1 MPLSEILQRLTG
13 EWSTDV
19 LPTATTLTHINPTNV
34 VGVIDTLLSASSAYP
49 TITRNIDLYLL
60 ARVVK
65 GAKASLS
72 VISAQNYIATAT
84 ATQDFPLMTQV
95 IWNSTM
101 ELQELEMGFNLYQMK
116 LSSWPNLTFALIFAI
131 LVLCH
136 ISVAALK
143 RTAYFGACLI
153 CGTFLETAGYTA
165 RLLSI
170 NHYSDKQRY
179 LCQTISLTLAPAFI
193 MAGVYYLLAQLMV
206 IHGRKFTILRPLWYS
221 YIFIVCDVCSLFI
234 QAAGGGL
241 AAIRLQVL
249 ENTKP
254 GTIIMTIGVA
264 FQVFSM
270 TFFLFFLF
278 NFLWRIYFTASPEVK
293 FLIGNLGALFFQT
306 KRGKE
311 IQTKYL
317 NSSYNQNYRHTIDR
331 PLFGYYPLAIFLAC
345 FFIYVRCVYRLV
357 ELSEGWSGY
366 LITHEEFVMT
376 LDGLQVLI
384 TCVILLFFHP
394 GFIFGKNFKISLS
407 EKESDDDFLEE
418 KLDYPYI
425 SNDEK
430 LRDSSLE
437 WSSYDV
443 RTSNTSF
450 RQSVAGQQNR
460 NEKSETQQPFNV
472 IPYNTSPKQAT
483 YADSWLKR
491 TEGTLQMENDQFTSA
506 PDRLPFEDPSEFPKP
521 KEPLNLDHNPFK
533 TKGEYL
539 NPVIEDEIMAVPYD
553 YCSPNPPVI
562 PATPKKKSKR
572 NSKSRK
578 SDLVSITSV
587 NPYER
592 EGVDVLKTS
601 GPYEL
606 YDQPE
611 LANHI
616 HIDNSDVE
624 SRFTH
629 DEFFFTFG
637 AKS

>member
-34 VGVIDTLLSASSAYP
+34 VGVIETLLSASSAYP
-49 TITRNIDLYLL
+49 TLTRNIDLYLL
-60 ARVVK
+60 ARDVK

-101 ELQELEMGFNLYQMK
+101 ELQDLEMGFNLYQMK
-116 LSSWPNLTFALIFAI
+116 LSAWPNLLFAITFAI

-136 ISVAALK
+136 TSVAALK
-143 RTAYFGACLI
+143 RTAYFGICLVL
-153 CGTFLETAGYTA
+153 GTFLETAGYTA
-165 RLLSI
+165 RILSMS
-170 NHYSDKQRY
+170 NYSDKSRY
-179 LCQTISLTLAPAFI
+179 LCQTISLTLAPALV

-206 IHGRKFTILRPLWYS
+206 IHGRRFTILRPLWYS

-241 AAIRLQVL
+241 AAIKLQVL

-254 GTIIMTIGVA
+254 GTIIMTTGVA

-270 TFFLFFLF
+270 TVFLFFLF
-278 NFLWRIYFTASPEVK
+278 NFLWRIYFMASPEVK
-293 FLIGNLGALFFQT
+293 FLFGNLGALFFQT
-306 KRGKE
+306 NRGKKL
-311 IQTKYL
+311 QAKCL
-317 NSSYNQNYRHTIDR
+317 NPMYNQNFRETIDR

-345 FFIYVRCVYRLV
+345 FFIYVRCVYRLI

-384 TCVILLFFHP
+384 TCIILLIFHP

-407 EKESDDDFLEE
+407 EEYTEDDFLGE

-437 WSSYDV
+437 WSSYQV
-443 RTSNTSF
+443 QTSNNSM
-450 RQSVAGQQNR
+450 RHSVAGHQNKDI
-460 NEKSETQQPFNV
+460 KSEIQQHFNV
-472 IPYNTSPKQAT
+472 IPYFTTPKQTA

-491 TEGTLQMENDQFTSA
+491 TGTLPDVQDDK
-506 PDRLPFEDPSEFPKP
+506 PDRLPFEDPSEFSNQN
-521 KEPLNLDHNPFK
+521 ELVSLNQSSPNIN
-533 TKGEYL
+533 GRYL
-539 NPVIEDEIMAVPYD
+539 NPVIEDEIMAVPYHN
-553 YCSPNPPVI
+553 CSPNPPAI
-562 PATPKKKSKR
+562 SATPKKKSKR

-578 SDLVSITSV
+578 SDVASIASV

-606 YDQPE
+606 YGKPE
-611 LANHI
+611 LASQR
-616 HIDNSDVE
+616 HIDNSDLE
-624 SRFTH
+624 SRITH

-637 AKS
+637 DKS

>member
-13 EWSTDV
+13 EWTTDV

-34 VGVIDTLLSASSAYP
+34 VGVIETLLSASSAYP
-49 TITRNIDLYLL
+49 HLTRNIDLFLL
-60 ARVVK
+60 ARDVK

-72 VISAQNYIATAT
+72 VISAQNFIATAT

-101 ELQELEMGFNLYQMK
+101 ELQDLEMGFNLYQMK
-116 LSSWPNLTFALIFAI
+116 LSMWPNLTFAIIFAV
-131 LVLCH
+131 LVMCH
-136 ISVAALK
+136 TSVAALR
-143 RTAYFGACLI
+143 RTAYFGVCLI
-153 CGTFLETAGYTA
+153 LGTFLETAGYTA
-165 RLLSI
+165 RLLSMS
-170 NHYSDKQRY
+170 NYSDKSRY
-179 LCQTISLTLAPAFI
+179 LCQTISLTLAPAFV

-241 AAIRLQVL
+241 AAIKLQVL

-254 GTIIMTIGVA
+254 GTIIMTTGVA

-278 NFLWRIYFTASPEVK
+278 NFLWRIYFTASPDVK
-293 FLIGNLGALFFQT
+293 FLFGNLGALFFQT
-306 KRGKE
+306 SRGKE
-311 IQTKYL
+311 IQAKHL
-317 NSSYNQNYRHTIDR
+317 NAMYNQRYCETIER

-394 GFIFGKNFKISLS
+394 GFIFGRNFKMTLS
-407 EKESDDDFLEE
+407 DTNEEDFLGE
-418 KLDYPYI
+418 KLDYPYF

-437 WSSYDV
+437 WSSYHV
-443 RTSNTSF
+443 KTSNNST
-450 RQSVAGQQNR
+450 RHSVAGQQNGDVS
-460 NEKSETQQPFNV
+460 SEIQQHFNV
-472 IPYNTSPKQAT
+472 IPYYTTPKQTA

-491 TEGTLQMENDQFTSA
+491 AGTLPVYEDDNTSA
-506 PDRLPFEDPSEFPKP
+506 PDRLPFEDPSEFPEQNK
-521 KEPLNLDHNPFK
+521 LVDLDQSSSRMNR
-533 TKGEYL
+533 GYL
-539 NPVIEDEIMAVPYD
+539 NPVIEDEIMAVPYHN
-553 YCSPNPPVI
+553 CSPNPPAI

-578 SDLVSITSV
+578 SEVASIASV

-606 YDQPE
+606 YGKPE
-611 LANHI
+611 LANQR
-616 HIDNSDVE
+616 HIDNSDLE
-624 SRFTH
+624 SRITH
-629 DEFFFTFG
+629 DEFFFTFVG
-637 AKS
+637 KN